1 MRNHSVRQDSL
12 KWVWI
17 DLDDTLIDFR
27 ANSRI
32 ALRLLYEK
40 MALSRF
46 YACCDDWID
55 AYEKNNK
62 SLWDRYNR
70 AEITKDFLR
79 IERMRAVIADA
90 WQGGSDDL
98 VNLSW
103 EMDRVYLALLAEQKT
118 LVEGARE
125 LLDYLRDRKYNIGVL
140 SNGFSQV
147 QHLKIASAGLTGKI
161 DLVILSDDIGV
172 NKPDR
177 RIYDYAM
184 EKAGCPDPEAHVMI
198 GDNPDTDIAGAV
210 AVGWGAIYF
219 NRGKAGA
226 PVMHE
231 QFVEIGSLS
240 SVISLL

>member
-1 MRNHSVRQDSL
+1 MKFDSV

-17 DLDDTLIDFR
+17 DLDDTLIDFH

-32 ALRLLYEK
+32 ALRILYDE
-40 MALSRF
+40 MNLGRF
-46 YACCDDWID
+46 YACCDDWIA

-62 SLWDRYNR
+62 SLWSRYNR

-79 IERMRAVIADA
+79 IERMRAVIAHA
-90 WQGGSDDL
+90 WHGGDDEL

-103 EMDRVYLALLAEQKT
+103 EMDSVYLSRLVEQKT
-118 LVEGARE
+118 LVEGAPE
-125 LLDYLRDRKYNIGVL
+125 MLDYLRRRGYNIGVL

-147 QHLKIASAGLTGKI
+147 QHLKIASAGLTDRI
-161 DLVILSDDIGV
+161 DMVILSDDIGV

-184 EKAGCPDPEAHVMI
+184 KQSGCPDFNAHVMI

-210 AVGWGAIYF
+210 NAGWGAIYF
-219 NRGKAGA
+219 NRGKAEA
-226 PVMHE
+226 PVAHE
-231 QFVEIGSLS
+231 RFVEIGSLA
-240 SVISLL
+240 SVVSLL

>member
-1 MRNHSVRQDSL
+1 MKFDSV

-17 DLDDTLIDFR
+17 DLDDTLIDFH

-32 ALRLLYEK
+32 ALRILYDE
-40 MALSRF
+40 MNLGRF
-46 YACCDDWID
+46 YACCDDWIA

-62 SLWDRYNR
+62 SLWSRYNR

-79 IERMRAVIADA
+79 IERMRAVIAHA
-90 WQGGSDDL
+90 WHGGDDEL

-103 EMDRVYLALLAEQKT
+103 EMDSVYLSRLAEQKT
-118 LVEGARE
+118 LVEGAPE
-125 LLDYLRDRKYNIGVL
+125 MLDYLRRRGYNIGVL

-147 QHLKIASAGLTGKI
+147 QHLKIASAGLTDRI
-161 DLVILSDDIGV
+161 DMVILSDDIGV

-184 EKAGCPDPEAHVMI
+184 KQSGCPDFNAHVMI

-210 AVGWGAIYF
+210 NAGWGAIYF
-219 NRGKAGA
+219 NRGKAEA
-226 PVMHE
+226 PVAHE
-231 QFVEIGSLS
+231 RFVEIGSLA
-240 SVISLL
+240 SVVSLL

>member
-1 MRNHSVRQDSL
+1 MRQDSV

-27 ANSRI
+27 ANSRV
-32 ALRLLYEK
+32 ALRLLYDE
-40 MALSRF
+40 MNLGRF
-46 YACCDDWID
+46 YSCCNDWIA

-70 AEITKDFLR
+70 AEITKEFLR

-90 WQGGSDDL
+90 WQGGNDDL
-98 VNLSW
+98 VSLSW
-103 EMDRVYLALLAEQKT
+103 EMDRVYLARLAEQKT
-118 LVEGARE
+118 LVGGARE
-125 LLDYLRDRKYNIGVL
+125 MLDYLRGREYNIGVL

-147 QHLKIASAGLTGKI
+147 QHLKIASAGLTDKI
-161 DLVILSDDIGV
+161 DLVVLSDDIGV

-184 EKAGCPDPEAHVMI
+184 GKAGCPNPEAHVMI
-198 GDNPDTDIAGAV
+198 GDNPDTDIAGAI
-210 AVGWGAIYF
+210 AARWGAIYF
-219 NRGKAGA
+219 NRGKVAT

-231 QFVEIGSLS
+231 RFVEIGSLA
-240 SVISLL
+240 SVICLL